1 MFWVEGIL
9 GRMVQVGKQ
18 HTYFIFWMA
27 FSVYKC
33 YEVFIYE
40 KSKIIILIGYLLIH
54 LNVLSYLFV
63 GKFKNIIIG
72 AVNYDDLDD
81 HDIAD
86 KTFVYKEPAAYK
98 SFFR

>member
-9 GRMVQVGKQ
+9 GRMVGKQ

-27 FSVYKC
+27 FSLYKC
-33 YEVFIYE
+33 YEVFINE

-54 LNVLSYLFV
+54 LNVLLYLVV

>member
-1 MFWVEGIL
+1 L
-9 GRMVQVGKQ
+9 
-18 HTYFIFWMA
+18 
-27 FSVYKC
+27 
-33 YEVFIYE
+33 
-40 KSKIIILIGYLLIH
+40 YL
-54 LNVLSYLFV
+54 VV